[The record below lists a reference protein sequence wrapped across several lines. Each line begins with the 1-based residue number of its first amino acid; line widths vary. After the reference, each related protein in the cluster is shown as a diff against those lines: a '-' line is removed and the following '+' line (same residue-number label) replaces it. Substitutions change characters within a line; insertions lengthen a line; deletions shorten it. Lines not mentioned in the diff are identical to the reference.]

1 MKNKSDKAAFFI
13 KNGVRVLIGAAV
25 MLVFFRNAFPDV
37 APAVVLEETELSVSA
52 AVSSS
57 GTSSPEAS
65 SVEAG
70 SVEANSAA
78 TEEQPIIE
86 RVLPA
91 EQSEFSETSV
101 SSETSEAPKKST
113 ASAPEESAPA
123 KPPAPE
129 KININTAAAGELIKL
144 NGIGET
150 KAAAIIQYRNENGG
164 FKSIDEII
172 NVKGI
177 GEKTLANIRD
187 FITI

>member
-1 MKNKSDKAAFFI
+1 MKSKSDKAAFFI
-13 KNGVRVLIGAAV
+13 KTGVRVLIGAAIV
-25 MLVFFRNAFPDV
+25 LVFFRNAFPDV
-37 APAVVLEETELSVSA
+37 APAVVLEQTELSVSA

-57 GTSSPEAS
+57 EAS
-65 SVEAG
+65 SVEAS
-70 SVEANSAA
+70 SVEASSAA
-78 TEEQPIIE
+78 TEEPLMID
-86 RVLPA
+86 RGLPA

-101 SSETSEAPKKST
+101 TSETNEAPEKSA
-113 ASAPEESAPA
+113 ASVPEESEPA
-123 KPPAPE
+123 KPPATE

-144 NGIGET
+144 KGIGET

-187 FITI
+187 YITI